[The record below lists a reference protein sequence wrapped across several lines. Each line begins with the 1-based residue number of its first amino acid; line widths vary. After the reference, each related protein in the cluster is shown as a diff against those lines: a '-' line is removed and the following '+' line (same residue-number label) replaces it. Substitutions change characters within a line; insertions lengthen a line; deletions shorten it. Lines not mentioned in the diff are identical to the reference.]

1 MVFSVT
7 LACLPSARID
17 AGSCESS
24 VSRAARD
31 VDVLDRL
38 ASAARASLMRVTVA
52 LERAL
57 MPALTY
63 ASVQKDVLLA
73 VVSAAWRSSP
83 SIVNDDRSPV
93 VHHRKLKRL
102 APDQREIVKRG
113 PREAAAY
120 RRVYSNGRSIGRVT
134 TQSKTAAHQPIPS
147 QTGQYR
153 SRSSEAQS
161 TTGQVSA
168 RTCEH

>member
-1 MVFSVT
+1 MRVATGHKPGPATPLAVRQVTPLNSHPAALPGRLHRSVRSAPVSPRAFT
-7 LACLPSARID
+7 SARID

-24 VSRAARD
+24 VSHAARD

-73 VVSAAWRSSP
+73 VVRAA
-83 SIVNDDRSPV
+83 
-93 VHHRKLKRL
+93 
-102 APDQREIVKRG
+102 
-113 PREAAAY
+113 
-120 RRVYSNGRSIGRVT
+120 
-134 TQSKTAAHQPIPS
+134 
-147 QTGQYR
+147 
-153 SRSSEAQS
+153 
-161 TTGQVSA
+161 
-168 RTCEH
+168 

>member
-1 MVFSVT
+1 MIVVGTRSTKEAGLILHPSAPVRKRTRFQDRST
-7 LACLPSARID
+7 IPIHPAALPGRLHRSMRSAPVSLRAFTSARID

-73 VVSAAWRSSP
+73 VVSAA
-83 SIVNDDRSPV
+83 
-93 VHHRKLKRL
+93 
-102 APDQREIVKRG
+102 
-113 PREAAAY
+113 
-120 RRVYSNGRSIGRVT
+120 
-134 TQSKTAAHQPIPS
+134 
-147 QTGQYR
+147 
-153 SRSSEAQS
+153 
-161 TTGQVSA
+161 
-168 RTCEH
+168 

>member
-1 MVFSVT
+1 M
-7 LACLPSARID
+7 LNGLKCGPRQYEKERCELID

-73 VVSAAWRSSP
+73 VVSAA
-83 SIVNDDRSPV
+83 
-93 VHHRKLKRL
+93 
-102 APDQREIVKRG
+102 
-113 PREAAAY
+113 
-120 RRVYSNGRSIGRVT
+120 
-134 TQSKTAAHQPIPS
+134 
-147 QTGQYR
+147 
-153 SRSSEAQS
+153 
-161 TTGQVSA
+161 
-168 RTCEH
+168 